1 MKRVFGLETEY
12 GITLSG
18 AESVDV
24 VAESIELVRRY
35 TEHGALMKWDYELED
50 PHLDARGFRAR
61 ELLQDTDESAYY
73 EIDKNRPLSFEEI
86 KSDLVLSN
94 GARFYNDHAHPEYS
108 TPECT
113 TLRQIVSQDKA
124 GERILAECA
133 RRRNQKLPPGYE
145 VRLYKNNTDFVG
157 HSYGCHDNYL
167 MRRDIA
173 WDRIVAGV
181 LPFLVTRQIFAG
193 AGKMGVEAESASGE
207 PDVFQISQRADF
219 FSVLVS
225 IDTMNRRP
233 LVNTRDEPHA
243 DASRYRRFHVI
254 LGDSNMS
261 QWATAMKIGATSLV
275 LDLIERGKA
284 PQLEIAQPINANKS
298 ISRDQTYDW
307 IIELKDGR
315 KISAIDVQRIYLKAA
330 AAIDDGTDEDRQWI
344 LREWEN
350 VLNDLERDVM
360 LTRDRVD
367 WAAKKFLLNA
377 LQQEE
382 KLSWRDPWL
391 QSIDLE
397 YHNLDFERGLYYEL
411 ARQGAVRRVVPED
424 EIKTSIFNPPETTRA
439 FFRGRSVARFNNEI
453 SSIQWDE
460 IVFENQSQLRR
471 IVLPE
476 AAADARLSA
485 LNHAARNGKDFSE
498 FMSAVAQIDYWKT
511 ARVSTDHPRTRKIA
525 IGNSKSIK
533 SLPLDRARRFARD
546 IVADAID
553 AFDFVADASRDAGEQ
568 FIGKPH
574 PICSHAIL
582 TFDDTE
588 HDRVFVSP
596 LIAHH
601 ADGADRQQDGERL
614 PDAVIPI
621 GRFHLAHDDRVRFA
635 QDRQSLRRD
644 FTQDANGETGSRERL
659 TVNNLFRQ
667 TELQT
672 GLAHF
677 IFEKLANRFDQLEV
691 HFLG

>member
-12 GITLSG
+12 GITVNG
-18 AESVDV
+18 AEIVDV

-50 PHLDARGFRAR
+50 PHLDVRGFRAR

-113 TLRQIVSQDKA
+113 TLRQIVAQDKA

-133 RRRNQKLPPGYE
+133 RRRNLKLPPANE

-167 MRRDIA
+167 VSREIA
-173 WDRIVAGV
+173 WDRIVAGI
-181 LPFLVTRQIFAG
+181 LPFLITRQIFAG
-193 AGKMGVEAESASGE
+193 AGKMGIEAESASGA
-207 PDVFQISQRADF
+207 PGIFQISQRADF

-233 LVNTRDEPHA
+233 LINTRDEPHV

-261 QWATAMKIGATSLV
+261 EWATAMKIGTTALV
-275 LDLIERGKA
+275 LDLIERGEA
-284 PQLEIAQPINANKS
+284 PQLEIAQPVDANKS

-330 AAIDDGTDEDRQWI
+330 ARVDDGMDEDRQWI

-360 LTRDRVD
+360 LTRNRID
-367 WAAKKFLLNA
+367 WVGKKFLLNA
-377 LQQEE
+377 LQEEE
-382 KLSWRDPWL
+382 KLSWTHPWL

-397 YHNLDFERGLYYEL
+397 YHNVDLERGMYYEL
-411 ARQGAVRRVVPED
+411 VRQGVTRRVVTED
-424 EIKTSIFNPPETTRA
+424 EIKMSIFSPPETTRA
-439 FFRGRSVARFNNEI
+439 FFRGRSVARFNDEI

-460 IVFENQSQLRR
+460 IVFANQFQIHRV
-471 IVLPE
+471 VLPE
-476 AAADARLSA
+476 AASDARLDA
-485 LNHAARNGKDFSE
+485 LNHVARNGKDFAE
-498 FMSAVAQIDYWKT
+498 FIRAVGD
-511 ARVSTDHPRTRKIA
+511 
-525 IGNSKSIK
+525 IG
-533 SLPLDRARRFARD
+533 
-546 IVADAID
+546 
-553 AFDFVADASRDAGEQ
+553 
-568 FIGKPH
+568 
-574 PICSHAIL
+574 
-582 TFDDTE
+582 
-588 HDRVFVSP
+588 
-596 LIAHH
+596 
-601 ADGADRQQDGERL
+601 
-614 PDAVIPI
+614 
-621 GRFHLAHDDRVRFA
+621 
-635 QDRQSLRRD
+635 
-644 FTQDANGETGSRERL
+644 
-659 TVNNLFRQ
+659 
-667 TELQT
+667 
-672 GLAHF
+672 
-677 IFEKLANRFDQLEV
+677 
-691 HFLG
+691 

>member
-12 GITLSG
+12 GITVNG
-18 AESVDV
+18 AEIVDV

-113 TLRQIVSQDKA
+113 TLRQIVAQDKA

-133 RRRNQKLPPGYE
+133 RRRNLKLPPANE

-167 MRRDIA
+167 VSREIA

-181 LPFLVTRQIFAG
+181 LPFLITRQIFAG
-193 AGKMGVEAESASGE
+193 AGKMGIEAESASGA
-207 PDVFQISQRADF
+207 PGIFQISQRADF

-233 LVNTRDEPHA
+233 LINTRDEPHV

-261 QWATAMKIGATSLV
+261 EWATAMKIGTTALV
-275 LDLIERGKA
+275 LDLIERREA
-284 PQLEIAQPINANKS
+284 PQLEIAQPVDANKS

-330 AAIDDGTDEDRQWI
+330 ARVDDGMDEDRQWI

-367 WAAKKFLLNA
+367 WVGKKFLLNA
-377 LQQEE
+377 LQEEE
-382 KLSWRDPWL
+382 KLSWTHAWL

-397 YHNLDFERGLYYEL
+397 YHSVDLERGLYYEL
-411 ARQGAVRRVVPED
+411 IRQGVMRRVVTED
-424 EIKTSIFNPPETTRA
+424 EIKMSIFSPPETTRA
-439 FFRGRSVARFNNEI
+439 FFRGRAVARFNDEI

-460 IVFENQSQLRR
+460 IVFANQFQIHRV
-471 IVLPE
+471 VLPE
-476 AAADARLSA
+476 AASDARLSA
-485 LNHAARNGKDFSE
+485 LNHAARNGKDFAE
-498 FMSAVAQIDYWKT
+498 FIRAVGD
-511 ARVSTDHPRTRKIA
+511 
-525 IGNSKSIK
+525 IG
-533 SLPLDRARRFARD
+533 
-546 IVADAID
+546 
-553 AFDFVADASRDAGEQ
+553 
-568 FIGKPH
+568 
-574 PICSHAIL
+574 
-582 TFDDTE
+582 
-588 HDRVFVSP
+588 
-596 LIAHH
+596 
-601 ADGADRQQDGERL
+601 
-614 PDAVIPI
+614 
-621 GRFHLAHDDRVRFA
+621 
-635 QDRQSLRRD
+635 
-644 FTQDANGETGSRERL
+644 
-659 TVNNLFRQ
+659 
-667 TELQT
+667 
-672 GLAHF
+672 
-677 IFEKLANRFDQLEV
+677 
-691 HFLG
+691 